1 MSDKLIPSPD
11 YAAWLVEVK
20 SRIQSARISASR
32 SVNRELILLY
42 WDIGRGI
49 VEKQEELGWGDAVV
63 DQLAFD
69 LREAFPHD
77 RGFSKQNVWR
87 MRQFYITYTSAEF
100 LSQAVEKSEG
110 SVGNPIKKDSV
121 FGASENLSQ
130 AVRELVAAVPWGH
143 HANVLAKIENPA
155 ERLYYLR
162 ATAQFGWTRSVLLN
176 QVKADAYGRSLA
188 KGKAHNFPVAL
199 PEYLA
204 EQAEE
209 ALKSSYNLEFLGIDH
224 EIKEQKLENRLIE
237 KLKDFIL
244 ELGYGFCFIGS
255 QHRLVAGNKEYFI
268 DLLFYHRY
276 LKCLVALELKIGEF
290 KPEFAGKMDFYLN
303 VLNETE
309 RAGDD
314 NPSIGIILCAE
325 KDDVV
330 VEFALK
336 SKTNPIGVAD
346 YQLKPTLPK
355 ELKGKLPT
363 AKELG
368 AAIGLH
374 AKRPGSLMR
383 SHLGENEKL
392 EDSLRKISNQK
403 KRSLAESLMD
413 VPKLDTD
420 TDELFKRPAGYS
432 RNVD

>member
-1 MSDKLIPSPD
+1 MPDKLIPSPD

-20 SRIQSARISASR
+20 SRIVSARISAAR
-32 SVNRELILLY
+32 TVNRDLILLY

-49 VEKQEELGWGDAVV
+49 VEKQKELGWGDAVV
-63 DQLAFD
+63 ARLAFD
-69 LREAFPHD
+69 LREAFPND

-87 MRQFYITYTSAEF
+87 MRQFYVTYSSEDF
-100 LSQAVEKSEG
+100 LSQAVEELGG
-110 SVGNPIKKDSV
+110 SLRNPIKKQSV
-121 FGASENLSQ
+121 FGVSENLSQ

-176 QVKADAYGRSLA
+176 QVTADAYGRSMA
-188 KGKAHNFPVAL
+188 EGKAHNFPAAL
-199 PEYLA
+199 PEHLA

-209 ALKSSYNLEFLGIDH
+209 ALKSSYNLEFLGIGR
-224 EIKEQKLENRLIE
+224 EIKELELENRLIE
-237 KLKDFIL
+237 QLKDFIL
-244 ELGYGFCFIGS
+244 ELGYGFCFVS
-255 QHRLVAGNKEYFI
+255 RQHRMVAGNKEYFV

-276 LKCLVALELKIGEF
+276 LKCLVAIELKIGEF

-303 VLNETE
+303 VLNEIE
-309 RAGDD
+309 RANDD

-336 SKTNPIGVAD
+336 SKNNPIGVAE

-363 AKELG
+363 AKELR
-368 AAIGLH
+368 AAIGLP
-374 AKRPGSLMR
+374 AKRLNR
-383 SHLGENEKL
+383 A
-392 EDSLRKISNQK
+392 K
-403 KRSLAESLMD
+403 KR
-413 VPKLDTD
+413 
-420 TDELFKRPAGYS
+420 
-432 RNVD
+432 